1 MSAGFV
7 VDVETQDR
15 QRRASDPRVSA
26 WVSANAGSGKTWVL
40 SQRVIRCLLAG
51 ASPDRILCLTFTKA
65 AAANMSNKVFERL
78 GEWAVAD
85 DASLRTAIA
94 TMEGGSPEAVGAA
107 TLARARRLFA
117 EAIET
122 PGGLKV
128 QTIHA
133 FCEGILKQFPLEA
146 DLGGGFEILDE
157 RAARDLVARARETVL
172 VEASAEGPAGP
183 LGGAL
188 AEALA
193 AAGEWGFDKAL
204 AAFIG
209 ARDPW
214 LAWLREVGGPEAAI
228 ADLAQALGVDPATR
242 DDDLVAEMLAS
253 PVFDRDLVGRLAE
266 AFAASSTN
274 DVRQAERLATAR
286 DESGDPGSRLAG
298 WWSVFFT
305 ETGPR
310 APRGLATRKIT
321 DAFPDLLDRAA
332 EEQARLARLAEVR
345 ARLAALRATSALLR
359 IGDAVVGRFQAAK
372 RARSAVD
379 FDDLVG
385 RTADLLSIRSA
396 AAWVQYKLDKGID
409 HILVDEAQDT
419 NPRQWQI
426 VSALAEEFFAGE
438 GARRRTRT
446 VFAVGDEKQSIYSFQ
461 GAAPET
467 FSQSRDRF
475 RDAAEG
481 ASQSFADVD
490 LVLSF
495 RSTPTVL
502 SAVDAVFD
510 DETIKS
516 RILAD
521 AGDYTR
527 HSAIRARAP
536 GLVEVWPME
545 LPEAVPE
552 PEDWTAPLD
561 RETTRQ
567 PHVRTALAIADEI
580 ARLLTQGVVLPG
592 TGRPVRRRDILVL
605 VRKRGPFVEAV
616 DRILK
621 ERGIPAAGQDRLR
634 LTDHIAILDLTAL
647 ARALVMPE
655 DDLSLAAA
663 LKSPLFGLDD
673 DDLTTIAATRAAQE
687 SLADAL
693 RRHADADRGE
703 ARHAAVAA
711 TFERWRELAARLPTY
726 EFFSRILSAE
736 GGRRAFVRRLGSE
749 ADDVLDEFL
758 GLALAADRGP
768 APSLAR
774 FVEELMRDPPEIKR
788 EMDEARDEV
797 RVMTVHGSKGLEA
810 AVVFLV
816 DTGAAPTSASHAP
829 TLLRLPPPEA
839 GRHAPRLAWS
849 RGRADPRLFDEAKA
863 HARAASEDEYL
874 RLLYVA
880 MTRAADLLVVC
891 GHAGTRGADDASWY
905 AVVERALR
913 PRAERIAL
921 ADGRERLLWR
931 EGPRDPLPIVTEE
944 TATATETGGRRPDWI
959 DRPAPQAA
967 PTRRLTPSSAGD
979 FEAKADRAPALDAL
993 EAALRPESPER
1004 VRGLLTHR
1012 LLEILPSL
1020 PEAERAGA
1028 ARRHVAVRGSKL
1040 PDAVRAEIVAEVEAV
1055 LADPAFATVFAEGSR
1070 AEAVVAGE
1078 LVAADGARIAVSGRI
1093 DRLAVTSD
1101 EVLVVDFKSERTDA
1115 ERAEASEVHVAQ
1127 LALYRRLLAETFPG
1141 RRIRCALLWTAI
1153 PRLDEIPAPRLDRA
1167 GRRLGIV

>member
-1 MSAGFV
+1 MSARV
-7 VDVETQDR
+7 VVGEETRSR

-85 DASLRTAIA
+85 DAALRVAIA
-94 TMEGGSPEAVGAA
+94 DMEGASPEAVTTAE
-107 TLARARRLFA
+107 LARARRLFA

-146 DLGGGFEILDE
+146 DLGGGFEILDD

-172 VEASAEGPAGP
+172 VEASAEGPEGP

-188 AEALA
+188 ADALA

-209 ARDPW
+209 ARDLW
-214 LAWLREVGGPEAAI
+214 LDWLREVGGPEAAV
-228 ADLAQALGVDPATR
+228 ADLAAALDDDPATR
-242 DDDLVAEMLAS
+242 DDDLVAEMLTS

-266 AFAASSTN
+266 AYAASSTN

-286 DESGDPGSRLAG
+286 DESADLGSRLAG

-321 DAFPDLLDRAA
+321 DAFPNLLDRAA
-332 EEQARLARLAEVR
+332 EEQARLVRLAEAR
-345 ARLAALRATSALLR
+345 TRLATHRATAALLR
-359 IGDAVVGRFQAAK
+359 IGDAVVGRFEAAK

-446 VFAVGDEKQSIYSFQ
+446 IFAVGDEKQSIYSFQ

-475 RDAAEG
+475 RKAAEG
-481 ASQSFADVD
+481 ASQPFADVD

-510 DETIKS
+510 DEAVKT

-521 AGDYTR
+521 ATDYTR
-527 HSAIRARAP
+527 HAAIRARAP
-536 GLVEVWPME
+536 GRVEVWPME
-545 LPEAVPE
+545 LPEAVAE

-561 RETTRQ
+561 RETPDR
-567 PHVRTALAIADEI
+567 PHVRLALAITDEI
-580 ARLLTQGVVLPG
+580 ERLLAPGVVLPG

-616 DRILK
+616 NRILK
-621 ERGIPAAGQDRLR
+621 ERGIPVAGQDRLR
-634 LTDHIAILDLTAL
+634 LTDHIAVLDLMAL

-655 DDLSLAAA
+655 DDLALASA
-663 LKSPLFGLDD
+663 LKSPLVGLDD
-673 DDLTTIAATRAAQE
+673 DDLTTIAATRGPLE

-693 RRHADADRGE
+693 RRHADDGE
-703 ARHAAVAA
+703 APFAVVAE
-711 TFERWRELAARLPTY
+711 TFERWRALAERLPTF
-726 EFFSRILSAE
+726 EFFSRLLSAE

-774 FVEELMRDPPEIKR
+774 FVEDLALDPPEIKR

-816 DTGAAPTSASHAP
+816 DTGAAPTSPSHAP
-829 TLLRLPPPEA
+829 TILRLMPKEA
-839 GRHAPRLAWS
+839 HRRTPRLVWS
-849 RGRADPRLFDEAKA
+849 RGRADPRVLDEAKA
-863 HARAASEDEYL
+863 AVRAASEDEYL

-880 MTRAADLLVVC
+880 MTRAADLLIVC
-891 GHAGTRGADDASWY
+891 GHAGTRGADAASWH
-905 AVVERALR
+905 AVVERAVS
-913 PRAERIAL
+913 PRAERVAL
-921 ADGRERLLWR
+921 ADGRERLVWR
-931 EGPRDPLPIVTEE
+931 EGPRDPLPIVAAE
-944 TATATETGGRRPDWI
+944 TTAAIAAEVRRPGWV
-959 DRPAPQAA
+959 DRPAPQT
-967 PTRRLTPSSAGD
+967 PTTRRLTPSGAGD
-979 FEAKADRAPALDAL
+979 FEATGPRTPAIDAL

-1020 PEAERAGA
+1020 PEATRGAA
-1028 ARRHVAVRGSKL
+1028 ARRHVATRGAKL
-1040 PDAVRAEIVAEVEAV
+1040 AEAVRAEIVAEVEAV
-1055 LADPAFATVFAEGSR
+1055 LAEPAFAAVFAEGSR

-1078 LVAADGARIAVSGRI
+1078 LAAVDGGRLAVSGRI
-1093 DRLAVTSD
+1093 DRLAVTDD
-1101 EVLVVDFKSERTDA
+1101 EVLVVDYKSERTDA
-1115 ERAEASEVHVAQ
+1115 ERATASEAHVAQ

-1167 GRRLGIV
+1167 ARRLGIA